1 MHSFDVCNG
10 DADGL
15 IARHQYRLSF
25 PLPAERVTLVT
36 GLKREVALLLR
47 VETQVADLKKTDICV
62 FDISYDQNAASALRL
77 LEAGATIR
85 YFDHHR
91 ASQLRLHPRL
101 ASHIDTSADI
111 CTSLIVDHHLGGA
124 HRAWA
129 IAAAFGDNLIEIAEQ
144 HARQA
149 NLTGEQSLVLRQ
161 LGECINYNAY
171 GDSVSDLHFPPEE
184 IARRLQPYQSPFDF
198 AQHED
203 ILDRLRVGMDAD
215 LRSAHAIQ
223 PHHESSTVAV
233 YILPDERWARR
244 VSGTFAN
251 ALVHAKPD
259 LAHAVLNTAADGSH
273 TVSIRA
279 PQSNPLYAD
288 AIAIHF
294 PTGGGRAAAAGINRL
309 KPSEIPALIA
319 LLEQTYSGATDRVA

>member
-1 MHSFDVCNG
+1 MHCFDVCNG

-15 IARHQYRLSF
+15 IARHQFRLSF

-36 GLKREVALLLR
+36 GLKREVALLSR
-47 VETQVADLKKTDICV
+47 VEKEVVDLNNTDICV
-62 FDISYDQNAASALRL
+62 FDISYDKNAASAQRL

-91 ASQLRLHPRL
+91 ASQLKLHPRL
-101 ASHIDTSADI
+101 ASHIDTSADT
-111 CTSLIVDHHLGGA
+111 CTSLIVDRHLGGA

-129 IAAAFGDNLIEIAEQ
+129 IAAAFGDNLTEIAEQ
-144 HARQA
+144 LARQA
-149 NLTGEQSLVLRQ
+149 NLTREQSLILRQ

-171 GDSVSDLHFPPEE
+171 GESISDLHFPPEE
-184 IARRLQPYQSPFDF
+184 IARRMTPYQSPFEF
-198 AQHED
+198 AQRED
-203 ILDRLRVGMDAD
+203 ILDRLRVGMETD

-223 PHHESSTVAV
+223 PRHSSSAVAA

-259 LAHAVLNTAADGSH
+259 LAHAVLSTAADGTR

-279 PQSNPLYAD
+279 PQSNPQYAD
-288 AIAIHF
+288 AIAIRF
-294 PTGGGRAAAAGINRL
+294 ANGGGRAAAAGINRL
-309 KPSEIPALIA
+309 EPIEIGRLIA
-319 LLEQTYSGATDRVA
+319 LLEETYRGEIDHVE